1 MKILVAE
8 DDAVSRRLLT
18 ITLAKWGYEVCV
30 TVDGT
35 EAWQAL
41 QAEDAPELAILD
53 WMMPGID
60 GLELC
65 RRLRARKES
74 QPAYVILLTAKS
86 RPEDIAAGLGAGA
99 DDYVTKPF
107 ERAELEAR
115 VKAGVRVVELQRNL
129 VANVQELR
137 DREERLRAILDYAKD
152 GVVTLDER
160 GIVRSFNPAAERIFG
175 YIAADIIGRNVSTL
189 LPEPHASDDGY
200 LRTFLRASH
209 ANGADA
215 YHEVAAR
222 RGDGASIALE
232 VAISELVVGK
242 ARMFVGLVRDLSDR
256 KRAEIELRHSQK
268 LEAVGRLAAGIAH
281 EINTPIQF
289 IGDNTRFL
297 AEGFAALLQLVK
309 RYQALRDAAAS
320 GSVDAALLS
329 AIGQAEKEAD
339 LAYVAEETP
348 RAISQTLEGVD
359 RVATIVRA
367 MKDFAHPQAEEKTP
381 ADLNA
386 ALRSTLIVARNELK
400 YAAEV
405 ETELGELPPVLCYL
419 GDLNQVFLNLLVN
432 AAHAIADKV
441 GGSGEKGCIR
451 VRTAQ
456 EEDSVVIAISDT
468 GSGIAEEI
476 RGKIFDP
483 FFTTKEVGRGTGQ
496 GLAIARAIVVE
507 KHGGTLDF
515 ETEPGHG
522 TTFFIRLP
530 VGGGPPMAAEA
541 AA

>member
-1 MKILVAE
+1 MRILVAE
-8 DDAVSRRLLT
+8 DDAVSRRVLT
-18 ITLAKWGYEVCV
+18 AALAKWGYEVVV
-30 TVDGT
+30 TADGL

-41 QAEDAPELAILD
+41 QEDDAPELAILD

-65 RRLRARKES
+65 RRLRGRKES
-74 QPAYVILLTAKS
+74 RAAYVILLTAKS
-86 RPEDIAAGLGAGA
+86 RPEDIAIGLNAGA

-107 ERAELEAR
+107 ERAELAAR
-115 VKAGVRVVELQRNL
+115 VKAGVRVVELQRSL
-129 VANVQELR
+129 VAHVQELR
-137 DREERLRAILDYAKD
+137 DREERLRAILEHAKD
-152 GVVTLDER
+152 GIITLDEH
-160 GIVRSFNPAAERIFG
+160 GIVQSFNPAAERIFG
-175 YIAADIIGRNVSTL
+175 YSGADIIGRNVSTL

-200 LRTFLRASH
+200 VHAFLRASR
-209 ANGADA
+209 ANTSDP

-222 RGDGASIALE
+222 RADGASIALE
-232 VAISELVVGK
+232 VAISELVVAK
-242 ARMFVGLVRDLSDR
+242 ARMFVGHVRDLSER
-256 KRAEIELRHSQK
+256 KQAEIELRHAQK
-268 LEAVGRLAAGIAH
+268 LESVGRLAAGIAH

-297 AEGFAALLQLVK
+297 AEGFTALLQLTK

-348 RAISQTLEGVD
+348 RAISQTLEGVE
-359 RVATIVRA
+359 RVAAIVRA
-367 MKDFAHPQAEEKTP
+367 MKDFAHPQADEKTP

-386 ALRSTLIVARNELK
+386 ALLSTLIVARNELK
-400 YAAEV
+400 YVAEV

-432 AAHAIADKV
+432 AAHAIADKM
-441 GGSGEKGCIR
+441 GGNGEKGCIR
-451 VRTAQ
+451 VRTTQ
-456 EEDSVVIAISDT
+456 EEGSVVLAISDT
-468 GSGIAEEI
+468 GSGIPEGI

-496 GLAIARAIVVE
+496 GLALARAIVVE
-507 KHGGTLDF
+507 KHGGTLGF
-515 ETEPGHG
+515 ETEAGQG

-530 VGGGPPMAAEA
+530 VDGGPPMAAATA
-541 AA
+541 A

>member
-1 MKILVAE
+1 
-8 DDAVSRRLLT
+8 LL
-18 ITLAKWGYEVCV
+18 
-30 TVDGT
+30 
-35 EAWQAL
+35 
-41 QAEDAPELAILD
+41 
-53 WMMPGID
+53 
-60 GLELC
+60 
-65 RRLRARKES
+65 R
-74 QPAYVILLTAKS
+74 
-86 RPEDIAAGLGAGA
+86 
-99 DDYVTKPF
+99 
-107 ERAELEAR
+107 
-115 VKAGVRVVELQRNL
+115 
-129 VANVQELR
+129 
-137 DREERLRAILDYAKD
+137 
-152 GVVTLDER
+152 
-160 GIVRSFNPAAERIFG
+160 
-175 YIAADIIGRNVSTL
+175 
-189 LPEPHASDDGY
+189 
-200 LRTFLRASH
+200 
-209 ANGADA
+209 
-215 YHEVAAR
+215 EVATR
-222 RGDGASIALE
+222 ES
-232 VAISELVVGK
+232 V
-242 ARMFVGLVRDLSDR
+242 
-256 KRAEIELRHSQK
+256 EIELRHAQK
-268 LEAVGRLAAGIAH
+268 LEAVGRLAAGVAH

-297 AEGFAALLQLVK
+297 YDGFASVTQLVTA
-309 RYQALRDAAAS
+309 YQALRAATTDGA
-320 GSVDAALLS
+320 VDSALVREAEAAEAEVDWAYLMAEIPK
-329 AIGQAEKEAD
+329 AIG
-339 LAYVAEETP
+339 
-348 RAISQTLEGVD
+348 QTLEGVD